1 MKLAITKHVKT
12 EMYVLLAHLQML
24 DEANKVLCD
33 NTASH
38 STHLDAGLDKES
50 IQRCI
55 VGTSARLI
63 SFATKG
69 KLFPHMTEGVLRK

>member
-1 MKLAITKHVKT
+1 MKLVITKHVKT
-12 EMYVLLAHLQML
+12 EMYVLLAHLQQL
-24 DEANKVLCD
+24 DEVNRTLSNNA
-33 NTASH
+33 ASH

-63 SFATKG
+63 SFATKE
-69 KLFPHMTEGVLRK
+69 KMFPHMTEEALQQ